1 MGIGH
6 VFRSLT
12 RRTRWR
18 GIQGIWYN
26 EKGVS
31 AVEFALIAPLMVL
44 IYFGCIELS
53 LLMRADR
60 RVTTTA
66 SSLGDLTARLVT
78 VSDSD
83 MQELYNAAVVL
94 MSPYAASSTRMR
106 ITSVVDDG
114 DGETRVAWSDGFNI
128 TPYAEDAVITVPE
141 GLVASPGSVII
152 AEVEFEYDSS
162 IGFVLDASQTLED
175 TFYLRPRRVTT
186 INRVRDGDAGTGF
199 GPSS

>member
-1 MGIGH
+1 MRLGSA
-6 VFRSLT
+6 FRALT

-26 EKGVS
+26 EKGIS
-31 AVEFALIAPLMVL
+31 AVEFAFIAPVMVL

-78 VSDSD
+78 VSDTD
-83 MQELYNAAVVL
+83 MQELYNAATVL
-94 MSPYAASSTRMR
+94 MSPYPANTARMR

-114 DGETRVAWSDGFNI
+114 DGETRVAWSDGFNM
-128 TPYAEDAVITVPE
+128 TPYSEDALITIPE
-141 GLVASPGSVII
+141 GLVASPGSVIV
-152 AEVEFEYDSS
+152 AEVEFEYVSTL
-162 IGFVLDASQTLED
+162 GFVLDASQTLED

-186 INRVRDGDAGTGF
+186 INRVRDGDADTGF
-199 GPSS
+199 GPAS